1 MASEVWGRD
10 PQEAFENPYEYGI
23 QEQFVREAEAVLRGL
38 YRLLNCSR
46 HHYTLEDR
54 SAKKA
59 VWLLAMDALD
69 SLREALAALV
79 RKEHRVAGKLF
90 RDISES
96 VDLATFFKDFPT
108 QSRRFLHEWYA
119 DGIVPHREYRDA
131 VKKKLGPDMASKLA
145 KHYSSLSHFTH
156 RSYHAILAGYG
167 RGGEDRLVHD
177 RTGELYGEATY
188 ASTLLVLPHTISSCY
203 AILAN
208 LILEYAGKVSDL
220 DLVDKNDVRDV
231 FACSLETE
239 TVPRRF
245 LPTRWLSDRL
255 TRRSRTGPSQIG

>member
-1 MASEVWGRD
+1 METRRRGDAGKHWVRLRRQRRPQAYADEEGSAGASVSVATRGREPGGRRMASEVWGRD

-131 VKKKLGPDMASKLA
+131 VKKKLGPDMASKLSQA
-145 KHYSSLSHFTH
+145 LLEPLSFHT
-156 RSYHAILAGYG
+156 SILSCDSCGLRKGG
-167 RGGEDRLVHD
+167 RG
-177 RTGELYGEATY
+177 
-188 ASTLLVLPHTISSCY
+188 
-203 AILAN
+203 
-208 LILEYAGKVSDL
+208 
-220 DLVDKNDVRDV
+220 
-231 FACSLETE
+231 
-239 TVPRRF
+239 
-245 LPTRWLSDRL
+245 
-255 TRRSRTGPSQIG
+255 